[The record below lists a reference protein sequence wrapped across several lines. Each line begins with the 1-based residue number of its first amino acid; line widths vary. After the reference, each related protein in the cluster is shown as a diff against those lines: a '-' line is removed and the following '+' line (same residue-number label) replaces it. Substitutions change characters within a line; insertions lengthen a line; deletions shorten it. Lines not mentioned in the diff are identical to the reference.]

1 MPLPS
6 PAKGGQQAPF
16 REGWGWRGRRA
27 RPLTSPTPHPA
38 YTQLSLCLGLHG
50 SLPCL
55 LPRTQHPGLLRS
67 HSLALLASL
76 TPSSQCFEMTSTP
89 ACLAYP
95 RSSRAGACFLVPHPS
110 AQCLA
115 HGPNSKERKG
125 RKRGTGSNH
134 GVPEAWKSMYFVPCG
149 AYNSRNT
156 KPFLLGRGLSWRRD
170 PRRAPRRGNSAGSRV
185 RGPAPRVAGNPE
197 RESPPWSWGPV
208 CAQAVAS
215 PIPVFSK
222 DGGTAKQ
229 SLFPGR
235 PSSFTL

>member
-6 PAKGGQQAPF
+6 PAKGGEQAPF

-67 HSLALLASL
+67 HSLALRASL
-76 TPSSQCFEMTSTP
+76 IPSSQCFEITP
-89 ACLAYP
+89 RLPASPIPGPP
-95 RSSRAGACFLVPHPS
+95 RPELVSSFPIPALS
-110 AQCLA
+110 AWHMDRTL
-115 HGPNSKERKG
+115 KKG
-125 RKRGTGSNH
+125 REGNGGRGSNH

-149 AYNSRNT
+149 AYNPRNT
-156 KPFLLGRGLSWRRD
+156 KPFLLERGLSWRRD
-170 PRRAPRRGNSAGSRV
+170 PRRGNSAGSCV

-208 CAQAVAS
+208 CAQAAAS

>member
-1 MPLPS
+1 MCPI
-6 PAKGGQQAPF
+6 PALSAWHMDRTLKKG
-16 REGWGWRGRRA
+16 REGNGGR
-27 RPLTSPTPHPA
+27 
-38 YTQLSLCLGLHG
+38 
-50 SLPCL
+50 
-55 LPRTQHPGLLRS
+55 
-67 HSLALLASL
+67 
-76 TPSSQCFEMTSTP
+76 
-89 ACLAYP
+89 
-95 RSSRAGACFLVPHPS
+95 
-110 AQCLA
+110 
-115 HGPNSKERKG
+115 
-125 RKRGTGSNH
+125 GSNH

-156 KPFLLGRGLSWRRD
+156 KPFLLERGLSWRRD
-170 PRRAPRRGNSAGSRV
+170 PRRAPRRGPRRGNSAGSCV